1 MVTLLSLAAAI
12 IAIMRYLLV
21 TLALGCAVLTSAL
34 GQSLPDLGDIS
45 GSILSPQMESR
56 IGEEAYREIRF
67 RDPKF
72 LDDPEI
78 TTYVSGVGRRLLAS
92 SESRQPF
99 EFFMIQ
105 DSTIN
110 AFAMPG
116 GFVGVHT
123 GLLLAAQSESEVASV
138 LAHEISHVTQHHIA
152 RMVSKES
159 QLSTLGLAAMVIALI
174 AARSNPDIAQAAI
187 VSATAGS
194 IQAQLDYSRDFE
206 READRV
212 GFQLLHDAGFDVHAM
227 PAFFERLQ
235 KSGRLY
241 DNSAP
246 AYLRTHPLTTERM
259 ADMQNR
265 AAPVPYKQTPD
276 SLEFQLVRAKLRAE
290 QGAPRD
296 AVFEAEAQLKEH
308 RYASEAGAR
317 YALVAAL
324 VRARNYARAERELA
338 VLRALY
344 PQQPIIEL
352 LAARLKTARGDV
364 AGARDIL
371 RAAIESHADYRP
383 LGYALVE
390 ALQALGQHTEAL
402 ARLEELVRNYPR
414 DVTLYSMRAQSFAAT
429 GQRLLQH
436 QTLAE
441 QYYLMGT
448 IPAAIEQLQLAEKSG
463 QGDFYQL
470 SALEARM
477 RQLRAELAE
486 RTKKREN

>member
-1 MVTLLSLAAAI
+1 MRKFLVAAAMGAGLLS
-12 IAIMRYLLV
+12 
-21 TLALGCAVLTSAL
+21 SAL
-34 GQSLPDLGDIS
+34 GQNLPELGDVS
-45 GSILSPQMESR
+45 SSVFSPQMERR
-56 IGEEAYREIRF
+56 IGEEAYREIRSK
-67 RDPKF
+67 DPKF
-72 LDDPEI
+72 LDDPEV
-78 TTYVSGVGRRLLAS
+78 TAYVQELGNRLLAS

-105 DSTIN
+105 DPTIN

-159 QLSTLGLAAMVIALI
+159 QLSALGMAAMAVALI
-174 AARSNPDIAQAAI
+174 AARSRPDMAQAAI
-187 VSATAGS
+187 ASATAGS
-194 IQAQLDYSRDFE
+194 IQAQLNYSRDFE

-212 GFQLLHDAGFDVHAM
+212 GFQLLRDAGFDVHAM
-227 PAFFERLQ
+227 PAFFGRLQ

-246 AYLRTHPLTTERM
+246 AYLLTHPLTTERM
-259 ADMQNR
+259 ADMENR
-265 AAPVPYKQTPD
+265 AAPVPYKQMPD
-276 SLEFQLVRAKLRAE
+276 SLDFQLVRGKLRAE

-296 AVFEAEAQLKEH
+296 AVVEAEAQLKDR

-324 VRARNYARAERELA
+324 MRARNYARAERELT
-338 VLRALY
+338 VLRTLD
-344 PQQPIIEL
+344 PQQPMIEL
-352 LAARLKTARGDV
+352 LAARLKTARGDRN
-364 AGARDIL
+364 GARDIL
-371 RAAIESHADYRP
+371 QAAIVSRPDYRP

-390 ALQALGQHTEAL
+390 CLQGLGKHTEAL
-402 ARLEELVRNYPR
+402 ARLQDLARDNPR
-414 DVTLYSMRAQSFAAT
+414 DVQLYRMRAQSFAAT
-429 GQRLLQH
+429 GQNLLQH
-436 QTLAE
+436 QALAE

-448 IPAAIEQLQLAEKSG
+448 LPAAIEQLQLAEKSG

-477 RQLRAELAE
+477 RQFRAELDE
-486 RTKKREN
+486 RAKKKEN